1 MCRLSASADTPQ
13 FFAISQNKE
22 HPAIVDIVQLDE
34 RNMLFLSP
42 DIDDWQP
49 LKECCIDAVIDLD
62 GDLDKGVPTDPD
74 QVLYIYF
81 PIFDEGLPNLVK
93 LHAVAR
99 LGATLIGSGQRVL
112 THCRM
117 GFNRSA
123 LVAGLILMYLGMSG
137 ADAVELLRQKR
148 PGALFNENF
157 AAYLQSLS
165 SVCNQPSR

>member
-1 MCRLSASADTPQ
+1 MLSLLSY
-13 FFAISQNKE
+13 SYRKE
-22 HPAIVDIVQLDE
+22 QPTIVDIVQLDE
-34 RNMLFLSP
+34 KNMLFLSP

-62 GDLDKGVPTDPD
+62 GDLDKGVPTDPN

-81 PIFDEGLPNLVK
+81 PIFDENLPDLVK

-99 LGATLIGSGQRVL
+99 LGATLIGSGQKVL

-123 LVAGLILMYLGMSG
+123 LVAGLILVHLGMSG
-137 ADAVELLRQKR
+137 AAAVELLRLKR

-157 AAYLQSLS
+157 AAYLQSLPNVCAQS
-165 SVCNQPSR
+165 SPQ